1 MKHSGLIRKTANRI
15 TQAQQKTPKPKDD
28 TQIPRPGLRFAI
40 ERKQRSK
47 TKNGTR
53 AQTKHPEQKNTRL
66 PRNVPFFPLLA
77 DIALRL
83 GPDIW
88 FAHKR
93 IEKLSMKHSGFIRKT
108 ANRITHHNRNHQNQ
122 KMSEPQRYR
131 PQQRKKKSRAPGDRS
146 EEDKPEANIL
156 LESWDW
162 GMNDQLLDGDFSQF
176 DLRLA
181 EATWLSQ

>member
-1 MKHSGLIRKTANRI
+1 LPSRENSEAK
-15 TQAQQKTPKPKDD
+15 QKTGPEPKQNIQNKK
-28 TQIPRPGLRFAI
+28 TQDCQGMFL
-40 ERKQRSK
+40 
-47 TKNGTR
+47 
-53 AQTKHPEQKNTRL
+53 
-66 PRNVPFFPLLA
+66 FFPLLA